1 MACTLTGGDG
11 EPALAACNADGED
24 LAASL
29 VRGGHAFA
37 QQTGPFARY
46 ARLETEAQ
54 NANVGVWFG
63 TAERPAEYRAK
74 KWEEAKRTAPEGC
87 PIKGQVSGR
96 ARIYV
101 LPWSP
106 AYDNVKVRTAKGERW
121 FCSEEEARAAGWK
134 ATARS

>member
-1 MACTLTGGDG
+1 M
-11 EPALAACNADGED
+11 PVSNARRVQPSIG
-24 LAASL
+24 L
-29 VRGGHAFA
+29 
-37 QQTGPFARY
+37 
-46 ARLETEAQ
+46 
-54 NANVGVWFG
+54 WFG

-96 ARIYV
+96 ARVYV

-106 AYDNVKVRTAKGERW
+106 AYDNVKVRAAKGERW

-134 ATARS
+134 SHGPIYAK